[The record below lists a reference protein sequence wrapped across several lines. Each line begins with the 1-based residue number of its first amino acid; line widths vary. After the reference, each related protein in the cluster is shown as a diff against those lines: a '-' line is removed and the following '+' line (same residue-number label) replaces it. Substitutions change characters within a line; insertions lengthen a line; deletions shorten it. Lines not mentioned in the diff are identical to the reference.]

1 MSSGDTIK
9 RHVIATDATVVR
21 SYSRLRL
28 RTITCTL
35 HESAGV
41 FNIKRGLTA
50 IINDKITIVPV
61 RGSRTFQRVRL
72 DRVDRRQ
79 TVNSKLSAKGEK
91 KHRPYTCDRKH
102 VIQYYLSPLMFS
114 IKLLVRGVV
123 VKSVL
128 LAMIKLCFKFVTS

>member
-91 KHRPYTCDRKH
+91 KTPTVHVRPQTRNT
-102 VIQYYLSPLMFS
+102 ILF
-114 IKLLVRGVV
+114 
-123 VKSVL
+123 KSLNV
-128 LAMIKLCFKFVTS
+128 FH